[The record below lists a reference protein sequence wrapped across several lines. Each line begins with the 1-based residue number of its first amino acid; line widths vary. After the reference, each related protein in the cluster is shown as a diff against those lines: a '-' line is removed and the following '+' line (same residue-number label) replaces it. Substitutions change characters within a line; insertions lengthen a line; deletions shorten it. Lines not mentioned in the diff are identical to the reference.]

1 MNSPVESGGSGPS
14 WADPGYF
21 REQSRLA
28 NAGRVVWQLVRPPK
42 GHRTWPT
49 KSGAMLILIS
59 LGIGTAAFNTSH
71 NILYL
76 ALSLLL
82 SSLLLSGVMS
92 WLNFKGCRW
101 RLRTEPHMRADEP
114 SPVLVEVENQKEWL
128 PTYGLWFR
136 LTAATQETQS
146 LIAQKGRLEPG
157 GNLAMEWLFT
167 PTHRGAETLRLE
179 GVISK
184 FPFGFLKKSITD
196 SYAREV
202 VVWPARIDYRF
213 THGMLRE
220 AHRQGAW
227 RSRAGVGT
235 ELLKL
240 RPYRPGDPPRQ
251 VHWKATARQGKLLVR
266 EMAEESDA
274 SFVICVQASVHLWKP
289 GPQFEKLCAFA
300 GSLAEDLF
308 MRGQLGATVLNH
320 EPLQP
325 VGRPGDVHAFLGAL
339 GRLEPE
345 ILAPR
350 ETTFA
355 PFVPLTFKP
364 ESGDRVSCWLH
375 GERVGEA

>member
-1 MNSPVESGGSGPS
+1 MSSRTEESAPS

-28 NAGRVVWQLVRPPK
+28 NAGRVMWQMIRPPK
-42 GHRTWPT
+42 GHRTLPT

-101 RLRTEPHMRADEP
+101 RIRTEPHMRVEEP
-114 SPVLVEVENQKEWL
+114 SPVMVEVENLKSWL

-136 LTAATQETQS
+136 LQAMQAEERA
-146 LIAQKGRLEPG
+146 LIAQEGRLEPG
-157 GNLAMEWLFT
+157 AHLELEWLFT
-167 PTHRGAETLRLE
+167 PSKRGVEVVRLD
-179 GVISK
+179 GVVSK
-184 FPFGFLKKSITD
+184 FPFGFLQKSITD
-196 SYAREV
+196 SFTREV
-202 VVWPARIDYRF
+202 LVWPSRIDYQF
-213 THGMLRE
+213 EHGLLRDTT
-220 AHRQGAW
+220 RQGAW

-251 VHWKATARQGKLLVR
+251 VHWKASARQGKLLVR
-266 EMAEESDA
+266 EMAEESEA
-274 SFVICVQASVHLWKP
+274 SFVLVVQASSRLWKT
-289 GPQFEKLCAFA
+289 GPQLEKLCAFA

-308 MRGQLGATVLNH
+308 IKRLLGGTSLNG
-320 EPLQP
+320 EPVQP
-325 VGRPGDVHAFLGAL
+325 IRRTADVHAFLSAL
-339 GRLEPE
+339 ARLEPKSVKVAAE
-345 ILAPR
+345 S
-350 ETTFA
+350 FA
-355 PFVPLTFKP
+355 PLIPLTFKP
-364 ESGDRVSCWLH
+364 DSGDRVSCWLH
-375 GERVGEA
+375 GERIGEA